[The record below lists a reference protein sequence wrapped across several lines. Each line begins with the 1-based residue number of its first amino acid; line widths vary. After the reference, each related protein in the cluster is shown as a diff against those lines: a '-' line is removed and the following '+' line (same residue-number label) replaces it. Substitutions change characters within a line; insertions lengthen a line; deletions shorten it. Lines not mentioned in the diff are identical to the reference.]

1 MLLLRMPYVGMISII
16 VGVTNLI
23 PTFGPVIGAVFGGFI
38 LLAIPVAA
46 ICDFSYREG
55 ILPYLKSV
63 RQRSRRLWRKKT
75 RDEDHMII
83 WSAEDALF
91 FLQ

>member
-55 ILPYLKSV
+55 ILPYLKE
-63 RQRSRRLWRKKT
+63 RKAKKQAAL
-75 RDEDHMII
+75 DEGN
-83 WSAEDALF
+83 
-91 FLQ
+91 QG